1 MATFTK
7 SRGLLRSM
15 KKNRRWDF
23 SEYVRR
29 SEGKTCFYDTEHS
42 VENQEV

>member
-1 MATFTK
+1 MATFAK
-7 SRGLLRSM
+7 SKGLLRSM

-29 SEGKTCFYDTEHS
+29 SVAKRCFYDTEHNI
-42 VENQEV
+42 ENQEV